1 MPPSGLLGRPHHTVF
16 EFMLFT
22 LLAFAVALGILITF
36 HELGHYWAARLC
48 GVRVLRFSIGFGKVL
63 LRRTD
68 RHGTEWAISAIPLGG
83 YVKMQD
89 DAPPRAP
96 AAEAAASF
104 NAQPVGKRILIVAAG
119 PVFNLILA
127 VFLYAGLNL
136 AGVEEPAPLL
146 AQPAADTAASRAG
159 FQAGDRIVA
168 IDGEPVSSWNDA
180 RWLLMDHVSGGGRVE
195 VDVQG
200 ARGDSHERILTLSE
214 SSLDPELGD
223 PLALAGLRL
232 QEPKPAVRGVVQ
244 GGAGEEAGL
253 RNGDV
258 ILAVGDQAAQDANTV
273 VQTVQQHAGQPL
285 AMRVQRDGAQ
295 VSLTVTPRAERIE
308 SGETVGRIGVQ
319 LGGDVPMVTVRYGLG
334 ESVWR
339 GATRTA
345 DTAWFSLRMM
355 GRMVTGAVSW
365 RNISGPV
372 TIADY
377 AGQTAR
383 VGLAAYIAYLALIS
397 ISLGVL
403 NLLPIP
409 MLDGGH
415 LLYYLIEIVR
425 GSPPPSRWLDIGQ
438 RAGLG
443 LLAGLMGLALFNDFV
458 RLFT

>member
-1 MPPSGLLGRPHHTVF
+1 
-16 EFMLFT
+16 MLFT

-48 GVRVLRFSIGFGKVL
+48 GVRVLRFSVGFGKVL
-63 LRRTD
+63 LRRVD
-68 RHGTEWAISAIPLGG
+68 RHGTEWAVSAIPLGG
-83 YVKMQD
+83 YVKMLD
-89 DAPPRAP
+89 DPPAGATP
-96 AAEAAASF
+96 AQAAEAF
-104 NAQPVGKRILIVAAG
+104 HPQPVGKRILIVAAG

-127 VFLYAGLNL
+127 VFLYACLNL
-136 AGVEEPAPLL
+136 AGVEEPVALV
-146 AQPAADTAASRAG
+146 AQPAPATAAAQAG
-159 FQAGDRIVA
+159 FQGGDRIVA

-180 RWLLMDHVSGGGRVE
+180 RWLLMDHISSGGRVNI
-195 VDVQG
+195 DVQSAQG
-200 ARGDSHERILTLSE
+200 QPHERVLTLGQST
-214 SSLDPELGD
+214 LDPSQGD
-223 PLALAGLRL
+223 PLAAAGLRL
-232 QEPKPAVRGVVQ
+232 QEPKPVVRGVVP
-244 GGAGEEAGL
+244 GSAGEEAGL
-253 RNGDV
+253 RAGDV
-258 ILAVGDQAAQDANTV
+258 ILSVAGQPVADVSGV
-273 VQTVQQHAGQPL
+273 VRIVQQHAGQRLPVEVS
-285 AMRVQRDGAQ
+285 REGAQ
-295 VSLTVTPRAERIE
+295 VTLGVVPRAERIAT
-308 SGETVGRIGVQ
+308 GETVGRIGVQ
-319 LGGDVPMVTVRYGLG
+319 LGGEVPMATVRYGLG
-334 ESVWR
+334 ESLWR
-339 GATRTA
+339 GVTRTA

-355 GRMVTGAVSW
+355 GRMITGAVSW

-443 LLAGLMGLALFNDFV
+443 LLAGLMGLALFNDFA

>member
-1 MPPSGLLGRPHHTVF
+1 
-16 EFMLFT
+16 MLFT

-36 HELGHYWAARLC
+36 HELGHYWAARAC
-48 GVRVLRFSIGFGKVL
+48 GVRVLRFSVGFGKVL
-63 LRRTD
+63 LRRFD
-68 RHGTEWAISAIPLGG
+68 RHGTEWAVSAIPLGG

-89 DAPPRAP
+89 DPPPGASP
-96 AAEAAASF
+96 AEAARAF
-104 NAQPVGKRILIVAAG
+104 HLQPVGKRILIVAAG

-136 AGVEEPAPLL
+136 AGVDEPVALV
-146 AQPAADTAASRAG
+146 AQPAAGTPAAQAG

-168 IDGEPVSSWNDA
+168 IDGNAVASWNDA
-180 RWLLMDHVSGGGRVE
+180 RWQLLDHISGGGQVS
-195 VDVQG
+195 VDVEPAHG
-200 ARGDSHERILTLSE
+200 APQERVLALGRSN
-214 SSLDPELGD
+214 LDPALGD
-223 PLALAGLRL
+223 PLALTGLRL
-232 QEPKPAVRGVVQ
+232 QEPKPIIRGVI
-244 GGAGEEAGL
+244 AGSPGEQAGL
-253 RNGDV
+253 RPGDI
-258 ILAVGDQAAQDANTV
+258 ILSVDGKPAQDVSTV
-273 VQTVQQHAGQPL
+273 VRIVQHNAGDAVPL
-285 AMRVQRDGAQ
+285 QVRRDGADI
-295 VSLTVTPRAERIE
+295 TVRITPRPERLE

-319 LGGDVPMVTVRYGLG
+319 LGGDVPMVAVRYGLAD
-334 ESVWR
+334 SLR
-339 GATRTA
+339 LGATRTL

-355 GRMVTGAVSW
+355 GRMITGSISW

-443 LLAGLMGLALFNDFV
+443 LLAGLMCLALFNDFA